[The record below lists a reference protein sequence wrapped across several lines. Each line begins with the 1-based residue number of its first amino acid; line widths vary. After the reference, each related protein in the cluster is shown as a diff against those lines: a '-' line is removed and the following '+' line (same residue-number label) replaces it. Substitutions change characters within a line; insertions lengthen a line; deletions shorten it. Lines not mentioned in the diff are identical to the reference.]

1 MTSATAKSSNTYFV
15 GLADQMF
22 GCDLKPIVDIAS
34 KLGMAGLQEP
44 SGDGNFTVAQSV
56 VNYGRAQ
63 ELVLGDI
70 GTSPLELAGAYA
82 AVAGGG
88 VYNAPAPVLSITDEN
103 GQTIS
108 VNRAPAVQVVSPQA
122 AAQAVQILSGDTVFP
137 GTSASEFRS
146 WYAQNP
152 TAVVAGKTGTSVAV
166 VGNNDNAGNASLWF
180 VGMTPD
186 LVATSALIN
195 FDHPSAPAAGL
206 PGLADPANDAYGA
219 YAAQMW
225 LNALSP
231 SLSGKSWAWQSP
243 STVPGSAV
251 PPITGM
257 DMASAQATLKAAGF
271 KMTQLDQANGLQC
284 ASTIQA
290 GAVAF
295 YGPQIAPPGSTITVC
310 PSSGIPPQAPP
321 VQRVVPNPGT
331 SRTNANPNPNQ
342 TQTNHRPPGR

>member
-1 MTSATAKSSNTYFV
+1 MAA
-15 GLADQMF
+15 
-22 GCDLKPIVDIAS
+22 
-34 KLGMAGLQEP
+34 KLGIAGLQEP

-56 VNYGRAQ
+56 INYGRAQ

-88 VYNAPAPVLSITDEN
+88 IYNAPAPVLSITDEN
-103 GQTIS
+103 GRTIT
-108 VNRAPAVQVVSPQA
+108 VNRAPAVPVVSPQA
-122 AAQAVQILSGDTVFP
+122 AAQAVQILAGDTTFP
-137 GTSASEFRS
+137 GTSASQFRS

-152 TAVVAGKTGTSVAV
+152 NEIVAGKTGTSVAV

-206 PGLADPANDAYGA
+206 PGLSDPANRAYGA

-225 LNALSP
+225 LDALSP
-231 SLSGKSWAWQSP
+231 ALSGKSWAWP
-243 STVPGSAV
+243 APNAVAGIAV

-257 DMASAQATLKAAGF
+257 DLASAAATLKAAGF
-271 KMTQLDQANGLQC
+271 KMVQLDQGNALQC
-284 ASTIQA
+284 ASSVQT
-290 GAVAF
+290 GSVAF
-295 YGPQIAPPGSTITVC
+295 YGPQIALPGSTITVC
-310 PSSGIPPQAPP
+310 PSSGVGPQQPPAPHVTP
-321 VQRVVPNPGT
+321 PSGPQPTTTPTPTTTR
-331 SRTNANPNPNQ
+331 
-342 TQTNHRPPGR
+342 HRGH